1 MTEYGH
7 CAEKTD
13 EELVALTLKDREMYA
28 CLIRRYEAPLMRYVR
43 RISSYSDDDIADIL
57 QNAFIN
63 AYRNLNDFDPT
74 LKFSSWLYRIVHN
87 ETVSQHRKRLVRP
100 QTVSVDEGDDIF
112 ELLASEVDIVRDADR
127 AMIMRRIRATIDAMD
142 PKYRDVL
149 VLKFLED
156 KDYREISDI
165 LQKPMGTIA
174 TLINRAK
181 KQLRE
186 RIERDILLTTALK
199 P

>member
-1 MTEYGH
+1 MTDQGQ

-13 EELVALTLKDREMYA
+13 EELVVLTLKDREMYT
-28 CLIRRYEAPLMRYVR
+28 CLIRRYEAPLARYVR
-43 RISSYSDDDIADIL
+43 RISGYSDDDIADIL
-57 QNAFIN
+57 QDAFIG
-63 AYRNLNDFDPT
+63 AYRNLNDFDPS

-87 ETVSQHRKRLVRP
+87 ETISQYRKRRVRP
-100 QTVSVDEGDDIF
+100 QTVPVEEGDAMF
-112 ELLASEVDIVRDADR
+112 ELLASETDVARDVEQKMTAGRTR
-127 AMIMRRIRATIDAMD
+127 AVLNAMD

-181 KQLRE
+181 KQFRE
-186 RIERDILLTTALK
+186 RAEKETLL

>member
-1 MTEYGH
+1 MIEHGH

-13 EELVALTLKDREMYA
+13 EELVALTLQDREMYA
-28 CLIRRYEAPLMRYVR
+28 CLIRRYEAPLARYVW
-43 RISSYSDDDIADIL
+43 RISGYSDDDIADIL
-57 QNAFIN
+57 QNAFIS
-63 AYRNLNDFDPT
+63 AYRNLNDFDPS
-74 LKFSSWLYRIVHN
+74 LKFSSWLYRIAHN
-87 ETVSQHRKRLVRP
+87 ETISQHRKRHARP
-100 QTVSVDEGDDIF
+100 QTIAVEEGDDVF
-112 ELLASEVDIVRDADR
+112 ELLASEVDVVRDADR
-127 AMIMRRIRATIDAMD
+127 KMTARRIREVLETMD

-181 KQLRE
+181 KQFRE
-186 RIERDILLTTALK
+186 RVEAGGILLTN
-199 P
+199 

>member
-1 MTEYGH
+1 MHDQDY
-7 CAEKTD
+7 CAGKTD
-13 EELVALTLKDREMYA
+13 EELVVLTLEDRERYA
-28 CLIRRYEAPLMRYVR
+28 CLILRYEAPLARYVR
-43 RISSYSDDDIADIL
+43 RISGASDDDIADIL
-57 QNAFIN
+57 QNAFIS
-63 AYRNLNDFDPT
+63 AYRNLNDFDPS

-87 ETVSQHRKRLVRP
+87 EAISQYRKQRARP
-100 QTVSVDEGDDIF
+100 KTILLEEGDDVF
-112 ELLASEVDIVRDADR
+112 ELLASEVDVVRDADR
-127 AMIMRRIRATIDAMD
+127 TMAARRIREVLDTMD

-181 KQLRE
+181 KQFRE
-186 RIERDILLTTALK
+186 RV
-199 P
+199 

>member
-1 MTEYGH
+1 MTDQGH
-7 CAEKTD
+7 CAGKTD
-13 EELVALTLKDREMYA
+13 EELVVLTLTDRDMYA
-28 CLIRRYEAPLMRYVR
+28 CLIRRYEAPLIRYVR
-43 RISSYSDDDIADIL
+43 RISGYSDDDIADIL
-57 QNAFIN
+57 QDAFIG
-63 AYRNLNDFDPT
+63 AYRNLNDFDPS

-87 ETVSQHRKRLVRP
+87 ETISQHRKRRVRP
-100 QTVSVDEGDDIF
+100 QTVAVEESDAMF
-112 ELLASEVDIVRDADR
+112 ELLASETDVAHDVEQKMTAG
-127 AMIMRRIRATIDAMD
+127 RIRAVLDAMD

-181 KQLRE
+181 KQF
-186 RIERDILLTTALK
+186 RDRAEKEILVL
-199 P
+199 